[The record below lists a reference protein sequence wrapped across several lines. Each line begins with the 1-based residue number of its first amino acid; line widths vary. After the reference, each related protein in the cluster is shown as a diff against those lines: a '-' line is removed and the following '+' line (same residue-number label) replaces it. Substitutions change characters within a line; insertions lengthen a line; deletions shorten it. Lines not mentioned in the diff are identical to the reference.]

1 MKVWGRRKDGEVR
14 LLYRSRWR
22 NDRKTL
28 TVSYIPTRPYP
39 PREGHHTFPIP
50 RATVILVSARG
61 DDPRPGQH
69 TAVEIHLT
77 AMEAELLE
85 NQLAQALA
93 TRRIRKDAR
102 APTRLPPRAMNKRL
116 I

>member
-1 MKVWGRRKDGEVR
+1 MKVFGRRKDGEVR
-14 LLYRSRWR
+14 LLYKSGWRACRSS
-22 NDRKTL
+22 L
-28 TVSYIPTRPYP
+28 AVFYVPTRPYP

-50 RATVILVSARG
+50 RATVILTSARTN
-61 DDPRPGQH
+61 DPRPAQH
-69 TAVEIHLT
+69 NAVEIHLT

-102 APTRLPPRAMNKRL
+102 KPTRLTPAALKKRL

>member
-1 MKVWGRRKDGEVR
+1 MKVFARRKDGDVR
-14 LLYRSRWR
+14 LLYKSRWR
-22 NDRKTL
+22 NDRKPMR
-28 TVSYIPTRPYP
+28 VFYVPTSPYP

-50 RATVILVSARG
+50 RATVVIVSNRG
-61 DDPRPGQH
+61 NDPRPGQH
-69 TAVEIHLT
+69 EAVEIHLT

-93 TRRIRKDAR
+93 TRRIRKDAK
-102 APTRLPPRAMNKRL
+102 APTRLSPAELKVRL